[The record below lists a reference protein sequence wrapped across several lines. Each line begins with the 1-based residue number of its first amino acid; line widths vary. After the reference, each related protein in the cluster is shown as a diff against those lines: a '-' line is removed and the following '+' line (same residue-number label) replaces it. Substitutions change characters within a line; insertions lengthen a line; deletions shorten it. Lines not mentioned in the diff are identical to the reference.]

1 MSNATI
7 AVSRWEIIESDCVE
21 ALRGMAADS
30 VDACLT
36 DVPYGLG
43 SRDPTVG
50 EIVGYL
56 TAGGA
61 MAHGDFMNKKWEIP
75 PVAFWRELCRVL
87 KPGAHVLC
95 FAGTRTMDLI
105 MLGIRAGGF
114 ELRDSIGCAMPSEGA
129 AVAAWVYASGF
140 PKSLAVDKAI
150 DRANGDAREILSEV
164 PGRWKYANNEKSG
177 AAYGDESRSIDE
189 RGYLIRKTTAPASDA
204 SAAFAGY
211 GTALAPAWEPII
223 LARKPLDGTVSHNAT
238 THGTGGLAIDASR
251 VEGRWPKNV
260 LLVHDPRCVRVGT
273 KRVPTSDPRRS
284 DGSTASVRLGFG
296 LRDMAVGHPGYAG
309 PDGLEDVGA
318 CDCVPSCP
326 CAILDAQSGDDH
338 PSSLAGRADPRTSHA
353 HPYPESDSAHALYAQ
368 GFKTEGT
375 RVYAD
380 DGAASRFYSQFQ
392 YTQADRFR
400 FVAKASRSEREFG
413 CEGLPARTAKD
424 AVGRDP
430 DSVGAKNARAG
441 AGRGAGTTQEACSKC
456 GESMTGGGGRQAA
469 ARDAPCTDGGA
480 HDPVVTG
487 TQAGIR
493 NIGPCVK
500 PIALTRY
507 LAGLLKP
514 PAHADG
520 SPLRILCPYAGT
532 GSEMI
537 GALRAGWDEAIG
549 IQRISD
555 DDEKAYV
562 AIARARLAR
571 WDQVPA
577 SMDEADAV
585 RESRTV
591 AKETDVRQRSLFDT
605 LEDEAAQASSLS
617 LRGGAT

>member
-164 PGRWKYANNEKSG
+164 PARWKCANNEKSG

-238 THGTGGLAIDASR
+238 THGTGGLTIDASR

-260 LLVHDPRCVRVGT
+260 LLVHDPRCVR
-273 KRVPTSDPRRS
+273 
-284 DGSTASVRLGFG
+284 A
-296 LRDMAVGHPGYAG
+296 Y
-309 PDGLEDVGA
+309 
-318 CDCVPSCP
+318 DCVPSCP